1 MGLAPRGQA
10 PSAVDDKTARK
21 LAKERALIEGSI
33 GAIKSSRYNF
43 NRPRAKSVEMMGTSG
58 QLAVLG
64 FNLNKLL
71 RGLADKKALAL
82 AAA

>member
-1 MGLAPRGQA
+1 MEPVIR
-10 PSAVDDKTARK
+10 TARR

-43 NRPRAKSVEMMGTSG
+43 NRPRARSVEMMGTSG

-71 RGLADKKALAL
+71 RGLAGKNHLTL
-82 AAA
+82 AAG